1 MIDQLRINNDFSYD
15 DFDAS
20 MKERSISEPEKK
32 SIKDTVPY
40 SNKTYD
46 FSALNGEVYWE
57 ERKLEYVF
65 EISADNPEE
74 LEEKKRKF
82 LAWIMFIQEAEI
94 HDPFI
99 IGYHFKGTFD
109 SIKVDDSEIEKSTI
123 TVTFAAYP
131 YLIANTDTEYVIA
144 IEAGEEKTVNILN
157 SSVHKVIPTLQATT
171 PLVIA
176 KGNSSFAVPSGTM
189 YDEAFEFLP
198 GKNVLVIKNSG
209 AEKCTLTV
217 TFKVEVM

>member
-1 MIDQLRINNDFSYD
+1 MIDQLRIGDDFSYED
-15 DFDAS
+15 YDAS
-20 MKERSISEPEKK
+20 IKERNISEPEKK

-57 ERKLEYVF
+57 ERNLEYVF

-82 LAWIMFIQEAEI
+82 LAWIMFIQDAEI

-99 IGYHFKGTFD
+99 TGYHFKGTFD

-123 TVTFAAYP
+123 TVTFSAYP
-131 YLIANTDTEYVIA
+131 YLIANKETSYVVA
-144 IEAGEEKTVNILN
+144 IEAGEEKTVTILN
-157 SSVHKVIPTLQATT
+157 SSVHKTIPTLQATT
-171 PLVIA
+171 ALVIN
-176 KGNSSFAVPSGTM
+176 KGNFSFAVPSGTM

-198 GKNVLVIKNSG
+198 GKNVIAIKNSG
-209 AEKCTLTV
+209 AEKCTLTI

>member
-1 MIDQLRINNDFSYD
+1 MVDQLRVGNDFSYD

-20 MKERSISEPEKK
+20 VKDRSISEPEKK
-32 SIKDTVPY
+32 SIKDTVPF
-40 SNKTYD
+40 SNLTYD

-65 EISADNPEE
+65 EISADTPEE

-82 LAWIMFIQEAEI
+82 LAWIMFIQDAEI

-99 IGYHFKGTFD
+99 NGYHFKGTFD

-123 TVTFAAYP
+123 TVTFSAYP
-131 YLIANTDTEYVIA
+131 YLIADTETSYVIA

-157 SSVHKVIPTLQATT
+157 SSVHKIIPTLQTT
-171 PLVIA
+171 TALVIG

-198 GKNVLVIKNSG
+198 GKNVLTIENSG
-209 AEKCTLTV
+209 AEKCTLTI
-217 TFKVEVM
+217 TFRAEVM

>member
-1 MIDQLRINNDFSYD
+1 MIDQLRVGNDFSYD

-20 MKERSISEPEKK
+20 IKERSIAEPEKK

-40 SNKTYD
+40 SNRTYD

-65 EISADNPEE
+65 EISADSPEE

-109 SIKVDDSEIEKSTI
+109 SIKVDDSEVEKSTI

-144 IEAGEEKTVNILN
+144 TEAGEEKTVNILN

-176 KGNSSFAVPSGTM
+176 KGNSSLAVPSGTM

-209 AEKCTLTV
+209 AAKCTLTI
-217 TFKVEVM
+217 TFKAEVM